1 MMLGDFFTL
10 FKWVGLALHIIIFMP
25 ERKAWTPEEDRTLKY
40 LREELQINKWSII
53 AKKMADE
60 FDMLGRTGKQCR

>member
-1 MMLGDFFTL
+1 
-10 FKWVGLALHIIIFMP
+10 MP
-25 ERKAWTPEEDRTLKY
+25 ERKAWTPEQDKTLKH

-60 FDMLGRTGKQCR
+60 FDMPGRTGKQCRER

>member
-1 MMLGDFFTL
+1 
-10 FKWVGLALHIIIFMP
+10 MP